1 MTKSSLERDSQLIE
15 QMGNISSSIFADVMD
30 MNNAMDYLLKPVNYK
45 KPLVGRART
54 VSLPKGD
61 NLFLHHA
68 IYEVEL
74 GDIIVVDGQDHKGSA
89 YLGELMAGAAEALG
103 IQGVVIDGLVR
114 DKKELEQ
121 LDIQIY
127 AKGFLSTGPQKEG
140 PGSFDTDITCAGAF
154 VSSGD
159 FIVGDEDGVVVI
171 PYELASGIIEK
182 AEQKLAYEQNRL
194 EVIRQYKQQSGTKQ
208 KSAISPNWL
217 EDKLKKYGIPER
229 D

>member
-1 MTKSSLERDSQLIE
+1 MTKSSLKQDSQLIE
-15 QMGNISSSIFADVMD
+15 QMRTISSSIFADVMET
-30 MNNAMDYLLKPVNYK
+30 NNAMDYRVKPVNYK
-45 KPLVGRART
+45 QPLVGRART

-68 IYEVEL
+68 IYEVEP

-89 YLGELMAGAAEALG
+89 YLGELMAGVAEALG
-103 IQGVVIDGLVR
+103 IQGVVIDGMVR
-114 DKKELEQ
+114 DKRELEQ

-159 FIVGDEDGVVVI
+159 YIVGDEDGVVVI

-182 AEQKLAYEQNRL
+182 AKKKLAYEQNRL
-194 EVIRQYKQQSGTKQ
+194 DVIEQYKQHSGTKQ
-208 KSAISPNWL
+208 KSAIAPSWL

>member
-1 MTKSSLERDSQLIE
+1 MTKSSPGTDSQLIE
-15 QMGNISSSIFADVMD
+15 QMRTISSSIFADVMET
-30 MNNAMDYLLKPVNYK
+30 NNTMDYRVKPMNYK
-45 KPLVGRART
+45 QPLVGRART
-54 VSLPKGD
+54 VSLPTGD

-68 IYEVEL
+68 IYEVEA

-103 IQGVVIDGLVR
+103 IQGIIIDGLVR

-127 AKGFLSTGPQKEG
+127 AKGFMSTGPKKEG
-140 PGSFDTDITCAGAF
+140 PGSFDQDIACASAF

-159 FIVGDEDGVVVI
+159 YIVGDEDGVVVI
-171 PYELASGIIEK
+171 PHELASGIIEK
-182 AEQKLAYEQNRL
+182 AKQKLAYEQNRL
-194 EVIRQYKQQSGTKQ
+194 DIIQQYKQHSGTKQ
-208 KSAISPNWL
+208 KSAIAPSWL
-217 EDKLKKYGIPER
+217 EGKLKKYGIPER

>member
-1 MTKSSLERDSQLIE
+1 MTKSSPGIDLQLIE
-15 QMGNISSSIFADVMD
+15 QMRTISSSIFADVME
-30 MNNAMDYLLKPVNYK
+30 MNNAMDYRVKPVNYK
-45 KPLVGRART
+45 QPLVGRART

-68 IYEVEL
+68 IYEVEP

-103 IQGVVIDGLVR
+103 IQGIVIDGMVR
-114 DKKELEQ
+114 DKRELEQ

-127 AKGFLSTGPQKEG
+127 AKGFLSTGPKKEG

-154 VSSGD
+154 ISSGD
-159 FIVGDEDGVVVI
+159 YIVGDEDGVVVI
-171 PYELASGIIEK
+171 PYELAPEIMEK
-182 AEQKLAYEQNRL
+182 AKQKLAYEQNRL
-194 EVIRQYKQQSGTKQ
+194 DVIEQYKQHSGAKE
-208 KSAISPNWL
+208 KSEVAPSWL
-217 EDKLKKYGIPER
+217 KDKLKKYGIPER